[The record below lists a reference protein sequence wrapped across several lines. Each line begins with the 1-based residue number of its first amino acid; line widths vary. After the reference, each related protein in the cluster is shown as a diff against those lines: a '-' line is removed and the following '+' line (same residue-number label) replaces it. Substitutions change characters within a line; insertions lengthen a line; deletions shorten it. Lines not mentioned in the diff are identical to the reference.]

1 MAWSGGSYTKGNSAT
16 GGWAGDA
23 SRLVGIEPGLH
34 DTQDNDFQ
42 DGINNC
48 IAKDGQN
55 SMIADLNLGGY
66 KPVNLAAGTAAAPAI
81 CAGNDVNTGIFS
93 PAADNIGIATNG
105 VERVRIDNS
114 GNVGIGTTT
123 PGENL
128 HIKSAAPRIRFEDT
142 DGGGAYSSISGNSAT
157 GSLTIQADITNVSA
171 NSAIGFDIDGAQKM
185 GLDANGRLA
194 INTSVVSGYNL
205 TVGGAVISTGSTNG
219 DFSYNISNSNSGTSA
234 RACTLFSNNVAS
246 YASICLNSSGY
257 TGGFGNANDLT
268 FINSATDGRMEFFTA
283 PSGGGSPVSRMSI
296 ENDGAKG
303 FSNGNII
310 LSSTAIGSGAG
321 THFVKWSSSTGILT
335 YDTSSIRYK
344 ENIEAIPYGLAETLQ
359 FSPKKFAYKSDG
371 SIGIGFIA
379 EEVQAIVPE
388 VISLNSDGQPDAI
401 SYDRLTAVLC
411 KAIQE
416 LNAKVEALESRVA
429 ELEA

>member
-1 MAWSGGSYTKGNSAT
+1 MSWSGGSYTKGNSAT

-23 SRLVGIEPGLH
+23 SLGIGIEAGRH

-66 KPVNLAAGTAAAPAI
+66 KPVNLAAGTAGAPAI

-128 HIKSAAPRIRFEDT
+128 HIKSATPRIRFEDT
-142 DGGGAYSSISGNSAT
+142 DGGGAYSSISGNSPS
-157 GSLTIQADITNVSA
+157 GSISIQADITNVSA
-171 NSAIGFDIDGAQKM
+171 NSAIGFDVDGAQKM
-185 GLDANGRLA
+185 NLDGSGRLA
-194 INTSVVSGYNL
+194 INTTQTAGYNL
-205 TVGGAVISTGSTNG
+205 TVGGSVITQGTTNG
-219 DFSYNISNSNSGTSA
+219 DLTNYISNSNSGTNA
-234 RACTLFSNNVAS
+234 RATVLFGNNAAA
-246 YASICLNSSGY
+246 YGSINLNSSTYSG
-257 TGGFGNANDLT
+257 TGDANDLT
-268 FINSATDGRMEFFTA
+268 IINSATDGSVRIYTA
-283 PSGGGSPVSRMSI
+283 PSGGGSVVYRFGVDP
-296 ENDGAKG
+296 DGVKG
-303 FSNGNII
+303 FSNGAINI
-310 LSSTAIGSGAG
+310 SSTAISSGAG
-321 THFVKWSSSTGILT
+321 THFVKWSSSTGTLT

-379 EEVQAIVPE
+379 EEVQPIVPE